1 MTYEALRLRRV
12 SPHLGTEVDEIDITR
27 PLTNRQVEELRTALG
42 EFGVLFFRDQ
52 PFAFRALETRTLGRW
67 GMHR

>member
-42 EFGVLFFRDQ
+42 EFGVLFFLDQ
-52 PFAFRALETRTLGRW
+52 PFAFRALETRTLSRW